1 MSLVK
6 VFSGR
11 KLESSVWEYFIY
23 EEKDDKSRCT
33 CTVRDDKGEQCCFRI
48 AGEYKPIITV
58 LRQNGAGQNGAD
70 ITAIFRR

>member
-23 EEKDDKSRCT
+23 EEKDEKSRCT
-33 CTVRDDKGEQCCFRI
+33 VLNDKGEQCCFHI
-48 AGEYKPIITV
+48 AGEFTPIVTRYVPTWKYK
-58 LRQNGAGQNGAD
+58 
-70 ITAIFRR
+70 RRLY